1 MNRQNK
7 TVHSQC
13 LQSNRGDRIETN
25 KTNKIGDAIS
35 IVSKIQSI
43 MVSRGLEGVG
53 GLVLGCTVWPVRRK

>member
-25 KTNKIGDAIS
+25 KTNKIGDVIS
-35 IVSKIQSI
+35 IVSKIQNM
-43 MVSRGLEGVG
+43 MVSRGLEGMG
-53 GLVLGCTVWPVRRK
+53 GLSLGAQYGL